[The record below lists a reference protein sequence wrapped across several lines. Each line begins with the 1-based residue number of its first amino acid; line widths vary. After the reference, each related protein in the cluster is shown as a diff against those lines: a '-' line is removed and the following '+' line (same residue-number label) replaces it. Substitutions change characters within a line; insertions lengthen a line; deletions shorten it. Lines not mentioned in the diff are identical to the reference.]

1 MNVQWNYPTSIR
13 FGPGRIAE
21 LGQVC
26 KDLGMHRPLL
36 VTDPDLAAL
45 PPVES
50 ARRSVEKAGLPWNL
64 FIGVKANPTD
74 ENVYAGVEA
83 FRAADCDGVVAL
95 GGGSPLDAGKTVA
108 LMAGQERPLWDFVD
122 EGDNFRRVKEGGMA
136 PVIAVPTTAGTGSE
150 VGRASVITDV
160 ALKAKRLIF
169 HPKMTPL
176 QVIADPE
183 LTIGMP
189 KKLTI
194 YTGMDALAHCL
205 EAFCATGFHP
215 MADGV
220 ALEGLALIRDNLRKV
235 VSEPQN
241 LDARS
246 AMLAASLMGAVAFQK
261 GLGAIHSLSHPLGGF
276 YDLHHGLLNAVFMPY
291 VLDYNREALGPKWDR
306 LAQVF
311 GADPLDW
318 IMELRTEL
326 EIPATLAEL
335 GLDDKVLDLASAATA
350 DPSAS
355 TNPRPLDDEAHRTLL
370 ERALH
375 GGLGRGIS

>member
-26 KDLGMHRPLL
+26 KDLRIHRPLL
-36 VTDPDLAAL
+36 VTDSDLAAL
-45 PPVES
+45 PPVAL
-50 ARRSVEKAGLPWNL
+50 ARQSLEAAGLPWNL
-64 FIGVKANPTD
+64 FSGVKANPTD

-122 EGDNFRRVKEGGMA
+122 EGDNFRRVIEGGMA
-136 PVIAVPTTAGTGSE
+136 PVVAIPTTAGTGSE

-160 ALKAKRLIF
+160 AQRSKRLIF

-183 LTIGMP
+183 LTMGMP

-235 VSEPQN
+235 VTEPRN
-241 LDARS
+241 LEARS
-246 AMLAASLMGAVAFQK
+246 GMLAASLMGAVAFQK

-291 VLDYNREALGPKWDR
+291 VLDYNREALGAKWDR

-318 IMELRTEL
+318 IMELRSEL

-335 GLDDKVLDLASAATA
+335 GLDDKVLDLAGAATA

-370 ERALH
+370 KRALN
-375 GGLGRGIS
+375 GGLGRGIA